1 MKKKGLL
8 ITFLFILLIIQLT
21 AGFSRDDVRYSLKKA
36 IFLYIQDPGIAP
48 LTLNETKDLLFFYL
62 VTPRIETVDL
72 SLVRGQNSG
81 MTIQAI
87 IEKANRNISKC
98 YVGWK
103 CKSSTEIGYQYEN
116 CKWDKISICQ
126 YGCAKNQCVTPMK
139 NVTPT
144 PSVTPSVPDV
154 TPSPSVTPWVQN
166 ATSPIQNFTTPVQN
180 ATPPVQN
187 ITPPIQNI
195 TPSEDIAYYVST
207 DGSDENVGSIDKPF
221 KTLEKARD
229 TIRALK
235 AVGKLNA
242 SAHVFIRQGTYF
254 LNQTFVLSVEDSG
267 TKEYPITY
275 ESYPR
280 ETATISGGKKLDAK
294 WTLYKGN
301 IYTTN
306 VGNLRFNSLFVN
318 GKRAIRA
325 RTPNQGQGWYA
336 TVLPLY
342 RWWNPRSGG
351 HFYTVSEQEKDNIE
365 KYPDF
370 IYEGVQS
377 YVYTGQFLN
386 TVPVYRFFNNV
397 KGVHFYTANLSERD
411 LYAANKDWTWEGV
424 AFSVF
429 ANSEPG
435 TTALYKFFNLNT
447 GSSFYT
453 TSTAERDKLFGYA
466 IWKYI
471 GIEGYVFP
479 KEQGLDS
486 ETTRQDSYHAF
497 YFRKGDINP
506 NWTTAEVV
514 SFRRW
519 FQSRLY
525 IDRIAGNKAYVSSTS
540 VEPFGWD
547 YGGFDRYYVEN
558 VLDALDSP
566 GEWFLDKT
574 NGNLYYYPLPGENIQ
589 TSEFVA
595 PVLKQLLQV
604 GDYEKVKEY
613 TNGDYAYIT
622 EGGSLDFA
630 YSNFSVSVWLRF
642 PVGSKNPSWSLAKGS
657 PFFIK
662 GYGIAHF
669 SESNPV
675 NPVEFVIND
684 GITKVHSSAGSL
696 NRGEWGHFVWNID
709 RTQGIITAYKNGVMV
724 GQTSIAGLGD
734 ISMPTVP
741 LFVGRVAETTYY
753 SGDMDELKI
762 FKKVISSSE
771 VQNLYTSNTANPTN
785 LALSLSFEDNYL
797 DASPQRNN
805 GLIEGIP
812 SFVDGRFGKS
822 SRFSARTISGST
834 PFTDYVKFVNFRNL
848 KFEDADWGISAAGY
862 IGSQTA
868 YDSSA
873 PAIMFISENCTF
885 ENNQVSHVGGYGLS
899 SYSRNLKITGNEF
912 YDTGA
917 GAVRIGQPFIAF
929 FVTHDQYDMMDN
941 LAGSNVIQDNL
952 IHDTGKVFKE
962 AVGLAI
968 YGNSNN
974 MVSNNLF
981 YNITYTGISLGWFSA
996 LHMGDMFGG
1005 NMIRF
1010 NDIHNVMTE
1019 MNDGA
1024 GIYIMG
1030 KQAGTVISNNVI
1042 HDVVKTQNHLD
1053 NMYFWG
1059 IYTEGGTADLTIE
1072 KNLVYRTGW
1081 GGLMF
1086 FTNLG
1091 GTNNKNNTA
1100 RNNIFIDG
1108 SMYQTFLED
1117 AAQDYFYNNIIYYT
1131 TNGAM
1136 FATIGPNSI
1145 KYSDN
1150 NLFYSPT
1157 NLAGLNSQLSLWR
1170 AYGYDKNSLVEDPL
1184 FVDYNRDN
1192 FNLQANS
1199 PAYTKLGFKPID
1211 YGSFGP
1217 KR

>member
-1 MKKKGLL
+1 MEWGVFMNKL
-8 ITFLFILLIIQLT
+8 ILVLFCLILPCVNAYTFY
-21 AGFSRDDVRYSLKKA
+21 V
-36 IFLYIQDPGIAP
+36 AP
-48 LTLNETKDLLFFYL
+48 DGKDSNHGTLDF
-62 VTPRIETVDL
+62 
-72 SLVRGQNSG
+72 
-81 MTIQAI
+81 
-87 IEKANRNISKC
+87 
-98 YVGWK
+98 
-103 CKSSTEIGYQYEN
+103 
-116 CKWDKISICQ
+116 
-126 YGCAKNQCVTPMK
+126 
-139 NVTPT
+139 
-144 PSVTPSVPDV
+144 
-154 TPSPSVTPWVQN
+154 
-166 ATSPIQNFTTPVQN
+166 
-180 ATPPVQN
+180 
-187 ITPPIQNI
+187 
-195 TPSEDIAYYVST
+195 
-207 DGSDENVGSIDKPF
+207 PF
-221 KTLEKARD
+221 ASLEKARD
-229 TIRALK
+229 TIRALQPLTEP
-235 AVGKLNA
+235 VN
-242 SAHVFIRQGTYF
+242 VYIRRGTYS
-254 LNQTFVLSVEDSG
+254 LNKTFTLTTADSG
-267 TKEYPITY
+267 TADNPIEYQAFPG
-275 ESYPR
+275 E
-280 ETATISGGKKLDAK
+280 AVVLSGGKVLQSPWVPYRD
-294 WTLYKGN
+294 G
-301 IYTTN
+301 IYVTN
-306 VGNLRFNSLFVN
+306 VGTMQFNSLFVD
-318 GKRAIRA
+318 GKRATRA
-325 RTPNQGQGWYA
+325 RSPNDGEGWYA

-342 RWWNPRSGG
+342 RWWNQKSGA
-351 HFYTVSEQEKDNIE
+351 HFYTVNDQEKDAIG

-370 IYEGVQS
+370 IYEGVQG
-377 YVYTGQFLN
+377 YVYAGQFSS
-386 TVPVYRFFNNV
+386 TVPVYRFFNSLKV
-397 KGVHFYTANLSERD
+397 VHFYTANTSERD
-411 LYAANKDWTWEGV
+411 LYAANASWTSEGV

-429 ANSEPG
+429 PANESN
-435 TTALYKFFNLNT
+435 TTALYKFVNLNT

-453 TSTAERDKLFGYA
+453 TSLAERNFLFNYSV
-466 IWKYI
+466 WKYK
-471 GIEGYVFP
+471 GIEGYIFP
-479 KEQGLDS
+479 REQGIDS
-486 ETTRQDSYHAF
+486 ETVHQDSYHAF
-497 YFRKGDINP
+497 YFKQGDINP
-506 NWTTAEVV
+506 NWTTTEVV

-613 TNGDYAYIT
+613 TNGDYVYIT

-657 PFFIK
+657 PSSIK
-662 GYGIAHF
+662 GYGIAHS
-669 SESNPV
+669 SEGNPV
-675 NPVEFVIND
+675 SPVEFVIND
-684 GITKVHSSAGSL
+684 GTTQVHSSAGSL
-696 NRGEWGHFVWNID
+696 NRSEWGHFVWTID
-709 RTQGIITAYKNGVMV
+709 RTHGIITAYKNGVKV
-724 GQTSIAGLGD
+724 GETSIAGLGD

-741 LFVGRVAETTYY
+741 LFVGRVAETSYY

-771 VQNLYTSNTANPTN
+771 VQNLYTSNTANPTD
-785 LALSLSFEDNYL
+785 LALSLSFEDDYL

-848 KFEDADWGISAAGY
+848 KFEYADWEISAAGY

-899 SYSRNLKITGNEF
+899 SYSKNLKITGNEF

-996 LHMGDMFGG
+996 LYMGDMFGG

-1072 KNLVYRTGW
+1072 KNLVYRADW

-1100 RNNIFIDG
+1100 RNNIFVDG
-1108 SMYQTFLED
+1108 LKYQTFLERAGGD
-1117 AAQDYFYNNIIYYT
+1117 NFSNNIVYY
-1131 TNGAM
+1131 NKNKGKLFYIVDSNA
-1136 FATIGPNSI
+1136 IN
-1145 KYSDN
+1145 YSDF

-1157 NLAGLNSQLSLWR
+1157 DFSNLTSQLNEWK
-1170 AYGYDKNSLVEDPL
+1170 AYGFDRNSLIADPL
-1184 FVDYNRDN
+1184 FQNYSADDFR
-1192 FNLQANS
+1192 LKENS
-1199 PAYTKLGFKPID
+1199 PAFSLGFEPLNLSTIGPRPKIWKINISLVRGWNLVSVPINTSVSSLFSGHRVFSYNTTWYVPNKTGPSIGLWVYSEKPESVELETQEPKGISVGLNKGWNLFG
-1211 YGSFGP
+1211 YPKIMEVEIAKSLGSVDVCCKSLYSWENGWESYNMQRQENKLKYLTAGKAYWIYCNCSEVLSFL
-1217 KR
+1217 